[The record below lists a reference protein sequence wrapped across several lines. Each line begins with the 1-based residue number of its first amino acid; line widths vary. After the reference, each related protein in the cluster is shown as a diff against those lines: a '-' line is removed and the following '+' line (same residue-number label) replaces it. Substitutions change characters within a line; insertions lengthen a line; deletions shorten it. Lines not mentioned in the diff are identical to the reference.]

1 MTQPT
6 MTQLPRTIGFDLGA
20 KTSSYS
26 VLGGGGAVVDEGSV
40 PMSPKRVREFFTE
53 QPQSRV
59 VIEASGSSRWTAK
72 IAIELGHE
80 VIIANPRKLHHI
92 TKSYTKSDGN
102 DAFRLADLGQVR
114 PRLLSPVRLRSDKA
128 HSGRMHQRVRTQ
140 LISNRTALINCVRGC
155 ARSLG
160 HALPSCS
167 TRVFY
172 KRARTALPTADLEV
186 LTPLLDQLEALA
198 KQIDSCDQKTK
209 LLGANEFP
217 EAGILRQISGVG
229 PVLSLAF
236 VCSIDEPKAFKNSRS
251 VGAFF
256 GLAPK
261 SRQSGDSSPQLRIS
275 KQGDPETRR
284 LLVSAATYILG
295 PFGEDCDLRR
305 YGQRIAASGSQA
317 ARAKARIAVARKL
330 AVLLHRLLITGEE
343 YEPQKNSKPQEQ
355 VAS

>member
-6 MTQLPRTIGFDLGA
+6 VNQLPRTIGFDLGA
-20 KTSSYS
+20 KSSTFC
-26 VLGGGGAVVDEGSV
+26 VLGSAGKEIEGGSI
-40 PMSPKRVREFFTE
+40 PMSPERVRQFFTE
-53 QPQSRV
+53 QQPSRV
-59 VIEASGSSRWTAK
+59 IIEASGSSRWTAK
-72 IAIELGHE
+72 IGMELGHE
-80 VIIANPRKLHHI
+80 VIIANPRKIHHI

-128 HSGRMHQRVRTQ
+128 HDGRMHQRVRAQ
-140 LISNRTALINCVRGC
+140 LVATRTALINCVRGC

-167 TRVFY
+167 TRAFA
-172 KRARTALPTADLEV
+172 KRARAALPAQALTI
-186 LTPLLDQLEALA
+186 LTPLLEQLEVLGSH
-198 KQIDSCDQKTK
+198 ISDCDRQTER
-209 LLGANEFP
+209 LGKDVFP
-217 EAGILRQISGVG
+217 EAGILRQVAGVG

-236 VCSIDEPKAFKNSRS
+236 VCSIDDPSVFKDSRS

-275 KQGDPETRR
+275 KQGDAETRR

-295 PFGEDCDLRR
+295 PFGPDCDLRR
-305 YGQRIAASGSQA
+305 YGKRIAAAGSQV

-330 AVLLHRLLITGEE
+330 AILLHRLWIGGEV
-343 YEPQKNSKPQEQ
+343 YQPLKTSKPTK
-355 VAS
+355 ARAN